1 MQESKQLDSP
11 LQSPNKPTN
20 ESPETFSSQKP
31 PIEAKLSSKKREI
44 QSKTPAKDLQTSET
58 LQRLNNKS
66 PTSLI
71 PCKELI
77 ETLKFA
83 CKSSMKKKAE
93 ENTENK
99 ENKPSKKTE
108 KIDENQKKTPMRIDA
123 KKEVEVSDS
132 KMLKSIGKVAV
143 FYHKCGLCKNN
154 MIIGKEKTKL
164 LSCAH
169 RFHEDCLGGKIIC
182 FLCQSQE
189 AYDPRPCEKSLKELP
204 IN

>member
-1 MQESKQLDSP
+1 MQETNPIDSP
-11 LQSPNKPTN
+11 IQSPNKPAN
-20 ESPETFSSQKP
+20 EIREPTLSTQKP
-31 PIEAKLSSKKREI
+31 PIEAKPSSKKREI
-44 QSKTPAKDLQTSET
+44 QSKTPAKDTQTSET
-58 LQRLNNKS
+58 LQRLSKS
-66 PTSLI
+66 PISLI

-77 ETLKFA
+77 ETLKSA
-83 CKSSMKKKAE
+83 CKSSMKKK
-93 ENTENK
+93 TDENK
-99 ENKPSKKTE
+99 ENKPLEKLE
-108 KIDENQKKTPMRIDA
+108 KIEEKQKKTPMRFDA
-123 KKEVEVSDS
+123 KKEVEVSES
-132 KMLKSIGKVAV
+132 KILKSIGKVAL

-169 RFHEDCLGGKIIC
+169 RFHEDCLGGKTIC